1 MNVRARGLETQRGQ
15 SRPSGAQP
23 QTATSNKHFHIMNNE
38 IRLPFSNAKEFV
50 TWAREALAR
59 KKAVTDKA
67 QRDWEE
73 YITKHHQTPV

>member
-1 MNVRARGLETQRGQ
+1 
-15 SRPSGAQP
+15 
-23 QTATSNKHFHIMNNE
+23 MNNE